1 MLIKC
6 SEAGSSFLENNK
18 GNAAAV
24 CCSAGSNQD
33 QKNKKTKKKAG
44 RGFLPFFA
52 SLEPLFASHCF
63 FFFAKS
69 FYLRNFV
76 STIGFFNIKYSC
88 RLATSRPLI
97 LFVIRSPSCCHK
109 FSHTCQLSWIDY
121 YTNLQVSRTGHHI
134 SRINSSFELF
144 CALV

>member
-1 MLIKC
+1 MLPQ
-6 SEAGSSFLENNK
+6 S
-18 GNAAAV
+18 AV
-24 CCSAGSNQD
+24 PRAQT
-33 QKNKKTKKKAG
+33 KIKKTKKQKKNRPGISAIFCEP
-44 RGFLPFFA
+44 RA
-52 SLEPLFASHCF
+52 SFCEPLFF

-76 STIGFFNIKYSC
+76 STIGFFNIKHSC

-97 LFVIRSPSCCHK
+97 LFVIRSPSRCHK

>member
-1 MLIKC
+1 MLPQ
-6 SEAGSSFLENNK
+6 S
-18 GNAAAV
+18 AV
-24 CCSAGSNQD
+24 PRAQT
-33 QKNKKTKKKAG
+33 KIKKTKTERKTV

-63 FFFAKS
+63 FFYAKS
-69 FYLRNFV
+69 FYFRNLV
-76 STIGFFNIKYSC
+76 SAIGFFNIKHSC

-97 LFVIRSPSCCHK
+97 LFVISSR
-109 FSHTCQLSWIDY
+109 TRQLSQIDY

-134 SRINSSFELF
+134 SRIKSSFELF